1 MDANYIVLKLGDR
14 GAFLYDGKQY
24 WTFPAEDTPVVDT
37 TAAGDVFTAALT
49 YWYLEKGNILK
60 AADFAGCAAAVSVSR
75 AGASTSVPTLS
86 EVIAFAKARAEA
98 KDGAEADESAEVE
111 AGAEQ

>member
-1 MDANYIVLKLGDR
+1 MRSRVSA
-14 GAFLYDGKQY
+14 
-24 WTFPAEDTPVVDT
+24 T
-37 TAAGDVFTAALT
+37 ALT
-49 YWYLEKGNILK
+49 LPP
-60 AADFAGCAAAVSVSR
+60 AAKRRSLRAAVSVSR

-86 EVIAFAKARAEA
+86 EVIAFAKARAKA